1 MELNLYV
8 LMKNIPDILLTLVI
22 LIEDKSIDFKNKQ
35 SENIKPIS
43 LTLAVLNEFK
53 SIVSNENKSRTYKK
67 Y

>member
-8 LMKNIPDILLTLVI
+8 LMKNIPGILLTLIV
-22 LIEDKSIDFKNKQ
+22 LIKDKSIDFKNKQ

-53 SIVSNENKSRTYKK
+53 SIVSNENNSRTYKK